1 MMHPRLNSGRSP
13 RIFQILFQ
21 AIFAVSLFIALAAP
35 GLCDPVAPS
44 TARRVAENKIR
55 HHIALYGDWN
65 GSDSPAIAD
74 GRPVQY
80 NGRTVAFNFM
90 VEPSGHI
97 LVAVDDVLSPILLYS
112 TKSTFVPQRVD
123 EPLTVESWIMPELH
137 HQVQRID
144 RITSVPAA
152 ARSLSTSEAGLRIR
166 QAWNFFTDNTQNLDG
181 SRAVYRQS
189 TGRSAT
195 VGPLLT
201 TAWGQAAPYN
211 LQTPE
216 DGCPD
221 DDGHTLTG
229 CVATAWGQVMRYW
242 KWPLQGTG
250 SYSYEWEGQTLSV
263 DFSAAIY
270 NWDNMPAVLDGDS
283 SDAQKNT
290 VSQLLY
296 HVGVAAKMNFGC
308 DASESIAFANDILDE
323 YFRYKESMQ
332 LRERIDYSVA
342 ANWLALFKNEL
353 DSDPPRPVILSIFLQ
368 EYAGG
373 HEVVAD
379 GYQDDETSMIHIN
392 FGWPPGDWHGF
403 YDITT
408 DFEAGGYTWDA
419 NSQIIVTGIEPDTD
433 NNSPSATDPPPA
445 SSSSGGSSGCF
456 VMTLISG

>member
-1 MMHPRLNSGRSP
+1 MMHPRLNSDRWP
-13 RIFQILFQ
+13 RFFRILIQ
-21 AIFAVSLFIALAAP
+21 AIFAVALFIALAAP
-35 GLCDPVAPS
+35 GLCDPVALS
-44 TARRVAENKIR
+44 TARRVAENKLR

-65 GSDSPAIAD
+65 GSDSPAIAG

-112 TKSTFVPQRVD
+112 TKSPFVPERVD

-144 RITSVPAA
+144 RIASVPSA

-166 QAWNFFTDNTQNLDG
+166 QAWNFFRDNTQNLDG

-211 LQTPE
+211 LQAPE

-221 DDGHTLTG
+221 DDRHTLAG
-229 CVATAWGQVMRYW
+229 CVATAWAQVMRYW
-242 KWPLQGTG
+242 NWPEQGTG
-250 SYSYEWEGQTLSV
+250 SRSYEWNGQTLSV
-263 DFSAAIY
+263 DFSAATY
-270 NWDNMPAVLDGDS
+270 DWANMPAFLASDS
-283 SDAQKNT
+283 PDVQKNA

-296 HVGVAAKMNFGC
+296 HVGVAAEMNFGC
-308 DASESIAFANDILDE
+308 VSSDSQAWADEILDE
-323 YFRYKESMQ
+323 YFRYKSAMQFHYRDKYSSES
-332 LRERIDYSVA
+332 
-342 ANWLALFKNEL
+342 WFTLFKNEF
-353 DSDPPRPVILSIFLQ
+353 DAVPPRPVILSIWLLNGN
-368 EYAGG
+368 GG

-379 GYQDDETSMIHIN
+379 GYQDATTSMIHIN
-392 FGWPPGDWHGF
+392 FGWEGYADSF
-403 YDITT
+403 YNITT
-408 DFEAGGYTWDA
+408 AFQAGHYQWDA
-419 NSQIIVTGIEPDTD
+419 DVQMIVTGIEPDNPRT
-433 NNSPSATDPPPA
+433 

-456 VMTLISG
+456 VMTLIGG